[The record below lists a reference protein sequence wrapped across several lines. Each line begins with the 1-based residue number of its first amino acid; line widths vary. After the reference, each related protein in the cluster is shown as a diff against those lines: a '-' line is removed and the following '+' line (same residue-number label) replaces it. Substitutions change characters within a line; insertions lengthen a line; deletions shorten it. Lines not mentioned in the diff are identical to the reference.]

1 MERRSNYF
9 DYMTNEEIA
18 ALANSQHRG
27 KPSSAY
33 FICAMQRSGSTL
45 LADGLRC
52 TGVAGRP
59 YEFFGVGEHNR
70 DHWRKVLRISDD
82 REYLQKVISAATTEN
97 GVCGAKLL
105 SDQLRAFRHFLSLEA
120 STTISKD
127 RTLSDAI
134 SERLGTVRYIWVK
147 RRNRAA
153 QAISL
158 YRASRSTEWVRT
170 KGSKSELT
178 TGTIE
183 FEFQRIDQFVLR
195 SAARDKRWEEFF
207 RTHHIRPLVV
217 VYEEF
222 AQTYESSLAA
232 VLRFLGISSSGAKM
246 EPPRLEKQADQ
257 LSLEWED
264 RYRKLKLALQAK
276 AKTAATTPDIISSIS
291 DPSPE
296 TKEAPPKLLV
306 TRSTREHSSNGS
318 ITTSRLDL
326 RLIATRTGWL
336 VLNPEKFEVCWN
348 GGRLASDL
356 VVRGAD
362 HEAVECASSRFGA
375 ALLTFEIP
383 YAFRT
388 PPGFCLQVRGPA
400 NYPKDGIYPL
410 EGIVESEARATT
422 ISINWKV
429 TRPNQSIIFEKS
441 EPIGL
446 LLPLRPADME
456 RFELEYVSGPRCEA
470 IEPSRTQTTAE
481 KRH

>member
-1 MERRSNYF
+1 
-9 DYMTNEEIA
+9 
-18 ALANSQHRG
+18 
-27 KPSSAY
+27 
-33 FICAMQRSGSTL
+33 
-45 LADGLRC
+45 
-52 TGVAGRP
+52 
-59 YEFFGVGEHNR
+59 
-70 DHWRKVLRISDD
+70 
-82 REYLQKVISAATTEN
+82 
-97 GVCGAKLL
+97 
-105 SDQLRAFRHFLSLEA
+105 
-120 STTISKD
+120 
-127 RTLSDAI
+127 
-134 SERLGTVRYIWVK
+134 
-147 RRNRAA
+147 
-153 QAISL
+153 
-158 YRASRSTEWVRT
+158 
-170 KGSKSELT
+170 
-178 TGTIE
+178 
-183 FEFQRIDQFVLR
+183 
-195 SAARDKRWEEFF
+195 
-207 RTHHIRPLVV
+207 
-217 VYEEF
+217 
-222 AQTYESSLAA
+222 
-232 VLRFLGISSSGAKM
+232 M